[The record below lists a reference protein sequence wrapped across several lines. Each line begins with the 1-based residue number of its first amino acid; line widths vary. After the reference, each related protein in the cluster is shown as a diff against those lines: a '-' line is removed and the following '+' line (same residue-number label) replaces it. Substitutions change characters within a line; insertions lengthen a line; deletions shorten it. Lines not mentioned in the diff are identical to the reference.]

1 MSGASPTIRTY
12 LELDLEPGAAGG
24 LAAFF
29 DRRDILR
36 TATAQPGCR
45 SAELTIS
52 SDGEVAVVT
61 AVWDDAAAYQRW
73 VSRADREDDADE
85 LSSFLKRPIGA
96 ETVGRVFGVVLD
108 GAS

>member
-1 MSGASPTIRTY
+1 
-12 LELDLEPGAAGG
+12 LEVQPGAAEG

-52 SDGEVAVVT
+52 SDGGVAVVT
-61 AVWDDAAAYQRW
+61 AVWDDAAAYERW

-85 LSSFLKRPIGA
+85 LSSFLKRPVNA
-96 ETVGRVFGVVLD
+96 ETVGRVFRVMGDGV
-108 GAS
+108 S